1 MMAAVTEMWPSLRG
15 VEILTRFSQQEVSI
29 RTIFVLFVSREENS
43 LMMTLKGSLR
53 KHFVSTKFS
62 RKFKVEGKK
71 FPSMQQLIGCLLRE
85 AQLCVWVCGGNNYG
99 GERCFPFTG

>member
-1 MMAAVTEMWPSLRG
+1 MAAVTEMWPSLRG

-29 RTIFVLFVSREENS
+29 RTIFVLFGSREENS
-43 LMMTLKGSLR
+43 LMMTLKVSLR

>member
-1 MMAAVTEMWPSLRG
+1 MMAAVEMWPLLKG
-15 VEILTRFSQQEVSI
+15 EEILTRFSQQEVSN
-29 RTIFVLFVSREENS
+29 RTIFVLFGSREEKS

-53 KHFVSTKFS
+53 KHFISTKFS

-71 FPSMQQLIGCLLRE
+71 FPSMQQLIGCLLHE

-99 GERCFPFTG
+99 GVHCSHFTG